1 MVQKV
6 FFVRIMVKLDVKLD
20 SRMFIYSLLL
30 KPLVWLALGHWY
42 VFMCISVPMRYLE
55 MVDKFWRKSYFYN
68 PTHTITK
75 LRFLETF
82 SQKNFKN
89 RKFKK
94 KEKEKLLLWLKF
106 QKRRN
111 FWKSKAI
118 DKFTPVN
125 LLLEKYFCNFL
136 LTWRFPYSKKR
147 WFLALKNLNRLSI

>member
-1 MVQKV
+1 
-6 FFVRIMVKLDVKLD
+6 
-20 SRMFIYSLLL
+20 
-30 KPLVWLALGHWY
+30 
-42 VFMCISVPMRYLE
+42 MCISVPMRYLE
-55 MVDKFWRKSYFYN
+55 LVDKVWRKNYFYN

-147 WFLALKNLNRLSI
+147 WFLALKNLNRLSIYKKRHAWTLTRTSHRFPYLIFLRKIEFLNEVTVVKTLE

>member
-6 FFVRIMVKLDVKLD
+6 FFVRIMIKLDVKLD

-30 KPLVWLALGHWY
+30 KPLVWLALGHWH

-89 RKFKK
+89 RKFQKKWKLASVAQVSEKK
-94 KEKEKLLLWLKF
+94 KLLKVKGYWQVYSSKF
-106 QKRRN
+106 IS
-111 FWKSKAI
+111 WKI
-118 DKFTPVN
+118 
-125 LLLEKYFCNFL
+125 FL
-136 LTWRFPYSKKR
+136 
-147 WFLALKNLNRLSI
+147 

>member
-30 KPLVWLALGHWY
+30 KPLVWLAFGHWY

-55 MVDKFWRKSYFYN
+55 MVDKFWRKNYFYN

-82 SQKNFKN
+82 SEKNFKN
-89 RKFKK
+89 RKFQKK
-94 KEKEKLLLWLKF
+94 KKKKWKLAFVAQVSKKKKLLKIKGYWQVYSSKF
-106 QKRRN
+106 IS
-111 FWKSKAI
+111 WKI
-118 DKFTPVN
+118 
-125 LLLEKYFCNFL
+125 FL
-136 LTWRFPYSKKR
+136 
-147 WFLALKNLNRLSI
+147 